1 MGDNYLSAKLMLPK
15 GGVMVKGRL
24 TAQKQD
30 WNGNPVGLANDNPI
44 LDTQSY
50 IVDFDNGDQT
60 EVTANMIAESLFL
73 KCDPGGNQYVLLKEI
88 VDHWCLLSAV
98 KLTDQKIVRAN
109 GKTYLKHTTVAWQ
122 LCCQG
127 KEGSTSWENLADL
140 KESHPIETAGYA
152 NILGIDNEPA
162 LNWWVPNVLRKMG
175 CIISL
180 VQKRN
185 PCYLKRTHKSGIE
198 VPETAKEALELNKKN
213 GNTF

>member
-88 VDHWCLLSAV
+88 VDH
-98 KLTDQKIVRAN
+98 
-109 GKTYLKHTTVAWQ
+109 
-122 LCCQG
+122 
-127 KEGSTSWENLADL
+127 
-140 KESHPIETAGYA
+140 
-152 NILGIDNEPA
+152 
-162 LNWWVPNVLRKMG
+162 
-175 CIISL
+175 
-180 VQKRN
+180 
-185 PCYLKRTHKSGIE
+185 
-198 VPETAKEALELNKKN
+198 
-213 GNTF
+213 